1 MTVVDFQMIPESPT
15 LLNIIQ
21 SYHEHF
27 RQLSDEDKGVAY
39 RLLGQIKLDKK
50 IPIKYKPIKYIHPS
64 TPECTICGSC
74 YNSEDRIVECS
85 SCHQH
90 LHSKC
95 SLEWAY
101 NSISDQSYA
110 TCPFCRSPW
119 KDTGKL
125 HYPLPSPLQ
134 TPCAPP
140 NIPASSLS
148 L

>member
-1 MTVVDFQMIPESPT
+1 MLDCELLPKSESIFD
-15 LLNIIQ
+15 LFQ
-21 SYHEHF
+21 SYHQHLS
-27 RQLSDEDKGVAY
+27 QLSDEEKAFAY
-39 RLLGQIKLDKK
+39 HQLNQIKLDKK

-101 NSISDQSYA
+101 NSITDQSCA

-125 HYPLPSPLQ
+125 HYPLPSPNSV
-134 TPCAPP
+134 PYEPP
-140 NIPASSLS
+140 NSPSSPLS